1 MELGSGIG
9 YLGISLMKLMHLKK
23 LIITDHHQSVLD
35 ILEKNVKAND
45 IPKTMHEIKL
55 LDWEQDIQE
64 DDIEQIDMVIGSDI
78 VFDSRIIPGLVSTIK
93 LALQKAEIAIIAN
106 VIRNED
112 TISEFQKSL
121 SKHDL
126 DFKVEIFDKEQMLLY
141 QIRNK
146 N

>member
-1 MELGSGIG
+1 MGLTRLFDGFFRS
-9 YLGISLMKLMHLKK
+9 YLV
-23 LIITDHHQSVLD
+23 TDMAFQGLD
-35 ILEKNVKAND
+35 S
-45 IPKTMHEIKL
+45 EI
-55 LDWEQDIQE
+55 
-64 DDIEQIDMVIGSDI
+64 
-78 VFDSRIIPGLVSTIK
+78 IIPGLVFTIK
-93 LALQKAEIAIIAN
+93 LALQKAEIAILAN